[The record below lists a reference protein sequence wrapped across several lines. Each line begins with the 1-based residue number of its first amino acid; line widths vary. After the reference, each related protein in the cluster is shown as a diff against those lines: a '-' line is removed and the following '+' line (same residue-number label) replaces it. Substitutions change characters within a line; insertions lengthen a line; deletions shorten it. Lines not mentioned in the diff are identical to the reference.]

1 MEILLKDK
9 TTFDVL
15 DTSTANQ
22 LQVEYATLE
31 EVEQLRAALTKEN
44 LSEFSFTDEKGEPYG
59 IYEGYVF
66 GGNVYYNATEN
77 GTYKATLN
85 LRAKTTEE
93 KQAEKIKTLEEA
105 LLELSDVVYSE

>member
-44 LSEFSFTDEKGEPYG
+44 LSKFSFTDAE
-59 IYEGYVF
+59 
-66 GGNVYYNATEN
+66 GNVYGTYEDYVFDGNVSYSVSD
-77 GTYKATLN
+77 GTYKATFS
-85 LRAKTTEE
+85 LRTKTTEE
-93 KQAEKIKTLEEA
+93 KQEEKIKILEEA
-105 LLELSDVVYSE
+105 LLELSDVVYAE